1 MKKKYLLYILV
12 LALFSA
18 CEPKIDEFSP
28 SEGNADFTT
37 YLAMGNSLTA
47 GYADGALYISGQTYS
62 YPNILAGQFEL
73 AGGGA
78 FTQPMMPT
86 EAGVGVGDLGLRS
99 KLVLGM
105 ATDCLG
111 TVSLGPVPFDPAPD
125 QLEYLGYLV
134 TSVAADGPY
143 NNIGVPG
150 IKSFHVLAPGLGLL
164 NPYFGRFA
172 ANPAT
177 DMLIGEAAK
186 VNPTFFT
193 LWLGNNDVLTYALA
207 GGVIDSITPEP
218 IFSGSMDAIV
228 GALTANGASGAIAN
242 VPDIT
247 TIPFF
252 TTVPYCGLVLTDE
265 ADVAALNYG
274 YAPLNFIINQN
285 GGDTLAF
292 TLGANPFVIADASLP
307 WGVRQI
313 KAGELILLSIPQDSL
328 KCAGWGSMVPIPE
341 QYVLKADQIVAIE
354 TATEAYN
361 DKIAELAGTF
371 SLALVDMNSYLKE
384 FETGMIFDGATYS
397 TQFILGGLFS
407 LDGIHLNPRGNA
419 VITNHFIDAI
429 NAKYNANLPQVIIQ
443 DYPGIQFP

>member
-143 NNIGVPG
+143 NNIGVSG
-150 IKSFHVLAPGLGLL
+150 IKSFHALAPGLGLL

-172 ANPAT
+172 TNPAT
-177 DMLIGEAAK
+177 DMLIGEVAK

>member
-12 LALFSA
+12 LALFTA
-18 CEPKIDEFSP
+18 CEPKIDEFAP
-28 SEGNADFTT
+28 SEGDADFTT

-47 GYADGALYISGQTYS
+47 GYADGALYTSGQTNS

-111 TVSLGPVPFDPAPD
+111 TTSLGPVPFDPAPD
-125 QLEYLGYLV
+125 QLEYYGYLA
-134 TSVAADGPY
+134 TSVAADGPF

-150 IKSFHVLAPGLGLL
+150 VKSFHALVPGLGFI

-172 ANPAT
+172 ADPTT
-177 DMLIGEAAK
+177 DMLIGEVAK

-193 LWLGNNDVLTYALA
+193 LWLGNNDVLTYALS
-207 GGVIDSITPEP
+207 GGVLDSITPEP
-218 IFSGSMDAIV
+218 TFSGSMDAIV
-228 GALTANGASGAIAN
+228 GTLTANGAKGAIAN

-247 TIPFF
+247 AIPYF

-274 YAPLNFIINQN
+274 YAPLNVIINQYE
-285 GGDTLAF
+285 GDTLAF
-292 TLGANPFVIADASLP
+292 KIGANPFVIADASLP
-307 WGVRQI
+307 WGMRQI

-328 KCAGWGSMVPIPE
+328 KCAGWGSQVPIPE
-341 QYVLKADQIVAIE
+341 QYVLKANQVADIIA
-354 TATEAYN
+354 ATEAYN
-361 DKIAELAGTF
+361 EKIAGLADAF

-384 FETGMIFDGATYS
+384 FETGMVFDGATYS
-397 TQFILGGLFS
+397 AQFVLGGLFS

-419 VITNHFIDAI
+419 IIANHFIDAV